1 MPQQAVV
8 STKLTKQRL
17 QFFVEIIG
25 ELKKVVWLS
34 WREVRYLTAL
44 VLIVAIAFGLVLGLL
59 DLGFT
64 KLMDVILLR

>member
-8 STKLTKQRL
+8 STKRAKQRL
-17 QFFVEIIG
+17 QFFAEIIT

-34 WREVRYLTAL
+34 WREVRYLTVLVLVVAL
-44 VLIVAIAFGLVLGLL
+44 VFGLILGLL

-64 KLMDVILLR
+64 KLMDVILLK

>member
-1 MPQQAVV
+1 MPQQAIV
-8 STKLTKQRL
+8 STKVAKQRF